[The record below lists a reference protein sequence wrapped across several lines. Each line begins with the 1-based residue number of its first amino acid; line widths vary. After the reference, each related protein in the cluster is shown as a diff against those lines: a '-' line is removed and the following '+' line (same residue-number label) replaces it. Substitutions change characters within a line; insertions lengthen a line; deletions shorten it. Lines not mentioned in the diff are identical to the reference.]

1 MAIYHLSTKPV
12 SRSSGRSAV
21 ASAAYRCA
29 VLLVNHRDG
38 LVHDFTRK
46 EGVEHKEI
54 VLPQGVSADW
64 ALDRSTLWNAAEFA
78 EKRKDARVAREF
90 EIALPH
96 ELSPEGR
103 LKAARAFAQDLA
115 NRYGAA
121 VDFAIHSPSEHGDI
135 RNYHAHV
142 LMTTR
147 QVGKAGLGEKTCL
160 EHKNARLL
168 ANGMATTDMQLRDI
182 RQSWEG
188 IANRQL
194 QREGLDVRIDHRSH
208 AERGLELSPTEHM
221 GVHASQMQQQGM
233 AVERGRLDD
242 EAARQNAELIR
253 QKPEQVLTL
262 ISHEKS
268 VFDRHDIAKTLH
280 RYINDDAQ
288 MFQNAFAAV
297 LASPALVEL
306 QVERTDAETG
316 EVSNARYSTRDMID
330 LELGMARSAERLH
343 QAQSHGVDPRHVDR
357 AIGRQDN
364 ALRKSSGGPSSASDP
379 SAGLSDE
386 QRHAIAHITGP
397 ERIAAVVGFAG
408 AGKST
413 MLAAA
418 REAWEAQGYQ
428 VHGAALAG
436 KAAEGLEESSGIESR
451 TLASWSYSWDHG
463 RDLIGR
469 SDVFVIDEAGMV
481 GSRQL
486 ARFIGEA
493 DERGAKIVLVGDHE
507 QLQAIGA
514 GAPFRAIAEQI
525 GHVELSGIRRQRQDW
540 QRQASVAFATHKTAE
555 GLAAYRDHG
564 AIHFAES
571 RDASMAQIVRD
582 YLADNEEHPQGTRVA
597 MAHRRAD
604 VRALNAA
611 IRSELQNR
619 QRLERSPGLN
629 DGADRGDRGNGE
641 DRVGGEDV
649 GERVFQTNNGKRA
662 FAAGDRI
669 IFLENNRDLGVK
681 NGMLGTV
688 EHVEPGKIIARLD
701 GRGGDSVSI
710 PTDSYQAIDHGYATT
725 IHKNQGATVDRAFVL
740 ASSTMDRHLTY
751 VAMTR
756 HRDSVQLYANSQ
768 EFANAGRLVDHGI
781 APYEHH
787 RQARENYFVTLE
799 NDKGDQRTVWGV
811 DLKRAMRDASPAIG
825 DRIGLQHEGATPVT
839 LPDGTQAER
848 NAWRVVKGDAL
859 AYQQLTS
866 RLSRSGAKETTLDYI
881 SAFAKR
887 RGIASDPGIASD
899 QWITSDRW
907 IGQEFGVRSEIELAS
922 AQDERQ
928 EVLSRAAHLQ
938 REQQDRRSERQQVY
952 EERAGDL
959 AGPVHREDPRN
970 QFARTIDDGRRNDLI
985 EDIKGYR
992 RIRWSEVMSQDGAV
1006 PAPAETVVQQ
1016 SLMETGKPAPLVP
1029 AITRHDR
1036 SIEEVARERAMSVID
1051 QRSDTVES
1059 VARRVFRDPVEVA
1072 ARLRT
1077 AMTEK
1082 EGNGNIMA
1090 KAMAE
1095 QPERFGELR
1104 GKSGLFGNNK
1114 ERKEALQYARSLSAH
1129 IGYVS
1134 EAWERRL
1141 GEERQSEQWQREQR
1155 DILAVPGLTPR
1166 SAEIIAKVEKMPVE
1180 KRSKFIKELRSPPEG
1195 RAALGEAKLVAEALT
1210 RRFGSSD
1217 PRRFAEELAAR
1228 PELAKQ
1234 AEQINTI
1241 ARMVH
1246 RTRHA
1251 ELSHDDAL
1259 RRQLNRSQ
1267 GLGLSR

>member
-1 MAIYHLSTKPV
+1 LAIYHLSTKPV

-29 VLLVNHRDG
+29 VLLVNQRDG

-46 EGVEHKEI
+46 EGVEHSEI

-64 ALDRSTLWNAAEFA
+64 ALDRSKLWNAAEFA

-147 QVGKAGLGEKTCL
+147 EVGKAGLGEKTVL

-188 IANRQL
+188 IANREL

-208 AERGLELSPTEHM
+208 EERGLELSPTEHM

-242 EAARQNAELIR
+242 KAARQNAALIR

-288 MFQNAFAAV
+288 TFQNAFAAV
-297 LASPALVEL
+297 IASPALVEL
-306 QVERTDAETG
+306 QAERIDAETG
-316 EVSNARYSTRDMID
+316 EVSKARYSTRDMID
-330 LELGMARSAERLH
+330 LELGMARSAEQLH
-343 QAQSHGVDPRHVDR
+343 QAQSHGVDPRHVER
-357 AIGRQDN
+357 AMEKQDN
-364 ALRKSSGGPSSASDP
+364 ALRKSSGGMLSASNPSS
-379 SAGLSDE
+379 GLSDE
-386 QRHAIAHITGP
+386 QRHAIAHITGS

-451 TLASWSYSWDHG
+451 TLASWSYSWDNG
-463 RDLIGR
+463 RGMIGR
-469 SDVFVIDEAGMV
+469 GDVFVIDEAGMV

-486 ARFIGEA
+486 ARFIEEA
-493 DERGAKIVLVGDHE
+493 EERGAKIVLVGDHE

-525 GHVELSGIRRQRQDW
+525 GHVELSGIRRQRHDW
-540 QRQASVAFATHKTAE
+540 QRQASIAFATHKTAE

-564 AIHFAES
+564 AIHFADS
-571 RDASMAQIVRD
+571 RDKAMAQIVRD
-582 YLADNEEHPQGTRVA
+582 YVADSEKRADGTRVA

-619 QRLERSPGLN
+619 QRPEARHRLN
-629 DGADRGDRGNGE
+629 DGADRGDRG
-641 DRVGGEDV
+641 DV
-649 GERVFQTNNGKRA
+649 GVGKDGRERVFQTNNGKRA
-662 FAAGDRI
+662 FGPGDRI

-756 HRDSVQLYANSQ
+756 HRDSVQLYADIK
-768 EFANAGRLVDHGI
+768 EFAKAGRLVDHGI
-781 APYEHH
+781 ASYEHNPQS
-787 RQARENYFVTLE
+787 RDSYFVTLE
-799 NDKGDQRTVWGV
+799 NDKGERHTVWGV
-811 DLKRAMRDASPAIG
+811 DLKRAMRDASPKIG
-825 DRIGLQHEGATPVT
+825 DRIGLRHEGATPVT
-839 LPDGTQAER
+839 LPDGTKAER
-848 NAWRVVKGDAL
+848 NTWRVVRGDEL
-859 AYQQLTS
+859 AYQELAN

-881 SAFAKR
+881 SDFAER
-887 RGIASDPGIASD
+887 RGIASD
-899 QWITSDRW
+899 QWIASDPWILSDQR

-922 AQDERQ
+922 AKDGRQ

-938 REQQDRRSERQQVY
+938 REQQGRPSERQQVY

-959 AGPVHREDPRN
+959 AGPVHREDQPRAEN
-970 QFARTIDDGRRNDLI
+970 N
-985 EDIKGYR
+985 KGYR
-992 RIRWSEVMSQDGAV
+992 RIRWSELMSQDGTV
-1006 PAPAETVVQQ
+1006 PAPTETVVQQ
-1016 SLMETGKPAPLVP
+1016 SLMEPGKQAPLVP

-1036 SIEEVARERAMSVID
+1036 SIEEVAREKAMSVID
-1051 QRSDTVES
+1051 HRFDTVES
-1059 VARRVFRDPVEVA
+1059 LARHVFRDPVDVA
-1072 ARLRT
+1072 ERLRT

-1082 EGNGNIMA
+1082 EGNGKIMA

-1134 EAWERRL
+1134 EAWQRRL

-1155 DILAVPGLTPR
+1155 DVIEVPGLTPR
-1166 SAEIIAKVEKMPVE
+1166 SAEIIAKVEKMQVE
-1180 KRSKFIKELRSPPEG
+1180 RRSKFIKELRSSPEG
-1195 RAALGEAKLVAEALT
+1195 QAALDEARLVAEALT

-1234 AEQINTI
+1234 AEHIQMT
-1241 ARMVH
+1241 ARIVN
-1246 RTRHA
+1246 RTRMA
-1251 ELSHDDAL
+1251 ELSHDHAL

-1267 GLGLSR
+1267 GLDLSR

>member
-29 VLLVNHRDG
+29 VLLVNQRDG

-96 ELSPEGR
+96 ELSTEGR

-115 NRYGAA
+115 DRYGAA

-147 QVGKAGLGEKTCL
+147 EVGKAGLGEKTCL

-188 IANRQL
+188 IANREL

-208 AERGLELSPTEHM
+208 IERGLELSPTEHM

-233 AVERGRLDD
+233 TVERGRLDE
-242 EAARQNAELIR
+242 EAARQNAALIR

-288 MFQNAFAAV
+288 AFQNAFAAV

-306 QVERTDAETG
+306 QAERMDPETG
-316 EVSNARYSTRDMID
+316 DVSNARYSTREMID
-330 LELGMARSAERLH
+330 LELAMARSAERLH
-343 QAQSHGVDPRHVDR
+343 QAQSHGVDPRHVER
-357 AIGRQDN
+357 AMERQDRS
-364 ALRKSSGGPSSASDP
+364 LRKSSGGILVAGDP
-379 SAGLSDE
+379 SARLSDE
-386 QRHAIAHITGP
+386 QRHAIAHITRP

-428 VHGAALAG
+428 VHGAALSG
-436 KAAEGLEESSGIESR
+436 KAAEGLEESSGIQSR
-451 TLASWSYSWDHG
+451 TLSSWSYSWDHG

-469 SDVFVIDEAGMV
+469 GDVFVIDEAGMV

-486 ARFIGEA
+486 ARFIGKAE
-493 DERGAKIVLVGDHE
+493 ERGAKIVLVGDHE

-525 GHVELSGIRRQRQDW
+525 GHVELSGIRRQRHDW

-564 AIHFAES
+564 DIHFADS
-571 RDASMAQIVRD
+571 RDKAMAQIVRD
-582 YLADNEEHPQGTRVA
+582 YLADSEKRADGSRVA

-619 QRLERSPGLN
+619 QKLERGQELS
-629 DGADRGDRGNGE
+629 DGVDRGDGE
-641 DRVGGEDV
+641 AGRELT
-649 GERVFQTNNGKRA
+649 FQTNNGKRA
-662 FAAGDRI
+662 FGPGDRI

-688 EHVEPGKIIARLD
+688 EHVEPNKIIARLD
-701 GRGGDSVSI
+701 GRGGDSVSV

-756 HRDSVQLYANSQ
+756 HRDGVQLYADIK
-768 EFANAGRLVDHGI
+768 EFANAGRLVDHGV
-781 APYEHH
+781 APYEHNP
-787 RQARENYFVTLE
+787 QARENYFVTLE
-799 NDKGDQRTVWGV
+799 NDKGERRTVWGV
-811 DLKRAMRDASPAIG
+811 DLRRAMRGASPAIG
-825 DRIGLQHEGATPVT
+825 DRISLQHEGATPVT

-859 AYQQLTS
+859 AYEQLTS
-866 RLSRSGAKETTLDYI
+866 RLSRSGAKESTLDYI
-881 SAFAKR
+881 SDFAER
-887 RGIASDPGIASD
+887 RGIASD
-899 QWITSDRW
+899 QWIVSDQW

-922 AQDERQ
+922 AKDERQ

-938 REQQDRRSERQQVY
+938 REQQDRPSERQQVY

-959 AGPVHREDPRN
+959 AGPVHREDQHR
-970 QFARTIDDGRRNDLI
+970 A
-985 EDIKGYR
+985 EDNKGYR
-992 RIRWSEVMSQDGAV
+992 RIRWSEVMSQDGAI
-1006 PAPAETVVQQ
+1006 PAPTETVVQQ

-1051 QRSDTVES
+1051 QRFDTVES
-1059 VARRVFRDPVEVA
+1059 LARHVFRDPVEVA

-1082 EGNGNIMA
+1082 EGNGKIMA

-1134 EAWERRL
+1134 EAWQRRL
-1141 GEERQSEQWQREQR
+1141 GEERASEQWQREQR
-1155 DILAVPGLTPR
+1155 DVIEVPGLTSR
-1166 SAEIIAKVEKMPVE
+1166 SAEIIAKVEKMPLE
-1180 KRSKFIKELRSPPEG
+1180 KRSQFISELRSSPEG
-1195 RAALGEAKLVAEALT
+1195 RAALDEATLVAEALT

-1217 PRRFAEELAAR
+1217 PRRFSEELEAR

-1234 AEQINTI
+1234 VEQIKTI

-1251 ELSHDDAL
+1251 ELSHDHAL
-1259 RRQLNRSQ
+1259 KQQLARSQ

>member
-29 VLLVNHRDG
+29 VLLTNHRDG

-54 VLPQGVSADW
+54 VLPEGVFANW
-64 ALDRSTLWNAAEFA
+64 ALDRSALWNAAEFA
-78 EKRKDARVAREF
+78 EKRRDARVAREF

-147 QVGKAGLGEKTCL
+147 QLGRTGLREKTCL

-182 RQSWEG
+182 RQAWEG

-208 AERGLELSPTEHM
+208 IERGLELSPTEHM
-221 GVHASQMQQQGM
+221 GVHASQMRQQGM

-242 EAARQNAELIR
+242 EAARQNAALIR
-253 QKPEQVLTL
+253 QKPEQVLSL

-288 MFQNAFAAV
+288 TFRNAFAAV
-297 LASPALVEL
+297 MASPALVEL
-306 QVERTDAETG
+306 QAERIDPDTG
-316 EVSNARYSTRDMID
+316 DVSHARYSTREIID
-330 LELGMARSAERLH
+330 LELAMARSAERLH
-343 QAQSHGVDPRHVDR
+343 QAQSHGVDPRHVER
-357 AIGRQDN
+357 AMERQDH
-364 ALRKSSGGPSSASDP
+364 ALRTSSGGPSAASDP
-379 SAGLSDE
+379 SAGLSAE
-386 QRHAIAHITGP
+386 QRQAIEHITGR

-418 REAWEAQGYQ
+418 REAWKAQGYQ
-428 VHGAALAG
+428 VLGAALAG
-436 KAAEGLEESSGIESR
+436 KAAEGLEESSGIQSR

-463 RDLIGR
+463 RDLIGS

-493 DERGAKIVLVGDHE
+493 EERGAKIVLVGDHE

-525 GHVELSGIRRQRQDW
+525 GHVELSGIRRQRHDW
-540 QRQASVAFATHKTAE
+540 QRQASVAFATHKTAD
-555 GLAAYRDHG
+555 GLAAYREHG
-564 AIHFAES
+564 DIHFAES
-571 RDASMAQIVRD
+571 RDKAMAQIVRD
-582 YLADNEEHPQGTRVA
+582 YVADSERRADGSRVA

-604 VRALNAA
+604 VRVLNAA
-611 IRSELQNR
+611 IRAELQNR
-619 QRLERSPGLN
+619 QRVERGHGKN
-629 DGADRGDRGNGE
+629 AGADRGDRGDVE
-641 DRVGGEDV
+641 DRGNSENV
-649 GERVFQTNNGKRA
+649 GELTFQTSNGKRA
-662 FAAGDRI
+662 FAPGDRI

-688 EHVEPGKIIARLD
+688 EHVEPNKIIARLD
-701 GRGGDSVSI
+701 GRSGDSVSI
-710 PTDSYQAIDHGYATT
+710 MTDSYQAIDHGYATT
-725 IHKNQGATVDRAFVL
+725 IHKNQGATVDRSFVL
-740 ASSTMDRHLTY
+740 ASSTIDRHLAY

-756 HRDSVQLYANSQ
+756 HRDSVQLYADIT
-768 EFANAGRLVDHGI
+768 EFTNAGRLVDHGV
-781 APYEHH
+781 APYEHNPQS
-787 RQARENYFVTLE
+787 RDSYFVTLE

-811 DLKRAMRDASPAIG
+811 DLKRAMRDASPEIG

-839 LPDGTQAER
+839 LPDGTKAER
-848 NAWRVVKGDAL
+848 NAWRVIKGDEL
-859 AYQQLTS
+859 AYQKLAG

-881 SAFAKR
+881 SDFAER
-887 RGIASDPGIASD
+887 RGIASDQYIAGDQGIAE
-899 QWITSDRW
+899 QL
-907 IGQEFGVRSEIELAS
+907 GLKSEIELAF
-922 AQDERQ
+922 DRNERQ
-928 EVLSRAAHLQ
+928 EVVSRAAHLQ
-938 REQQDRRSERQQVY
+938 REQQGRPSERQRVY
-952 EERAGDL
+952 EEPAGDL
-959 AGPVHREDPRN
+959 AGPVRSKDPRN
-970 QFARTIDDGRRNDLI
+970 EFARTIDDGRRDERT
-985 EDIKGYR
+985 EDNRGYR
-992 RIRWSEVMSQDGAV
+992 RIRWSDLMSQDSTL
-1006 PAPAETVVQQ
+1006 PAPTETVGEQ
-1016 SLMETGKPAPLVP
+1016 SSLETGKPTPLVQ
-1029 AITRHDR
+1029 AITRYDR
-1036 SIEEVARERAMSVID
+1036 SIEQIARERAMSVID
-1051 QRSDTVES
+1051 QRFDTVES
-1059 VARRVFRDPVEVA
+1059 VARHVFRDPAEVA

-1082 EGNGNIMA
+1082 EGNGKIMA

-1104 GKSGLFGNNK
+1104 GKSGLFGNSK
-1114 ERKEALQYARSLSAH
+1114 ERKEALQYARSLAAH
-1129 IGYVS
+1129 IGHVS

-1155 DILAVPGLTPR
+1155 NVIEVPGLTSR
-1166 SAEIIAKVEKMPVE
+1166 SAEILAEVEKTPVE
-1180 KRSKFIKELRSPPEG
+1180 RRSKFIKELRSSPEG
-1195 RAALGEAKLVAEALT
+1195 RNALDEARLVAEALT
-1210 RRFGSSD
+1210 QRFGSSD
-1217 PRRFAEELAAR
+1217 PRRFAEELETR
-1228 PELAKQ
+1228 PELTKH
-1234 AEQINTI
+1234 AEQIEAI
-1241 ARMVH
+1241 ARMVD

-1251 ELSHDDAL
+1251 ELSHDHTL
-1259 RRQLNRSQ
+1259 KQQMNRSR
-1267 GLGLSR
+1267 GLGWSR

>member
-29 VLLVNHRDG
+29 VLLTNHRDG

-46 EGVEHKEI
+46 EGVEHIEI
-54 VLPQGVSADW
+54 VLPKGVSADW
-64 ALDRSTLWNAAEFA
+64 ALDRSALWNAAEIA

-90 EIALPH
+90 EIALPR

-115 NRYGAA
+115 DRYGAA

-135 RNYHAHV
+135 RNDHAHV

-147 QVGKAGLGEKTCL
+147 EVREAGLGEKTVL

-208 AERGLELSPTEHM
+208 IERGLELSPTEHM

-242 EAARQNAELIR
+242 KAARRNAELIR
-253 QKPEQVLTL
+253 QKPEQVLLL

-288 MFQNAFAAV
+288 TFRNAFAAV
-297 LASPALVEL
+297 MASPALVEL
-306 QVERTDAETG
+306 QAERIDPDTD
-316 EVSNARYSTRDMID
+316 EVSNARYSTREMID
-330 LELGMARSAERLH
+330 LELAMARSAVRLH
-343 QAQSHGVDPRHVDR
+343 QAHCHRVDPRHVER
-357 AIGRQDN
+357 AMERQDRS
-364 ALRKSSGGPSSASDP
+364 LRKSSSGPSAASVP

-386 QRHAIAHITGP
+386 QRHAIKHVTAP
-397 ERIAAVVGFAG
+397 EGIAAVVGFAG

-436 KAAEGLEESSGIESR
+436 KAAEGLEKSSGIQSR
-451 TLASWSYSWDHG
+451 TLASWSYNWDRG
-463 RDLIGR
+463 RDMIGR

-486 ARFIGEA
+486 ARFIAEA
-493 DERGAKIVLVGDHE
+493 EERGAKIVLVGDHE

-525 GHVELSGIRRQRQDW
+525 GHVELSDIRRQRHDW

-564 AIHFAES
+564 DIHLAEN
-571 RDASMAQIVRD
+571 RDAAMAQIVRD
-582 YLADNEEHPQGTRVA
+582 YLVDSVERPDDTRVA

-604 VRALNAA
+604 VHALNAA

-619 QRLERSPGLN
+619 QRLGSRNELSAGAEQA
-629 DGADRGDRGNGE
+629 DGEARGKSE
-641 DRVGGEDV
+641 EV
-649 GERVFQTNNGKRA
+649 GEHVFQTNNGKRA

-688 EHVEPGKIIARLD
+688 EHVQQDRIVARLD

-740 ASSTMDRHLTY
+740 ASGTMDRHLTY

-756 HRDSVQLYANSQ
+756 HRDSVQLYADIT
-768 EFANAGRLVDHGI
+768 EFTKAGRLVDHGA
-781 APYEHH
+781 APYEHNPQS
-787 RQARENYFVTLE
+787 RGSYFVTLE

-811 DLKRAMRDASPAIG
+811 DLRRAMREASPKIG
-825 DRIGLQHEGATPVT
+825 DRISLQHEGATPVT

-848 NAWRVVKGDAL
+848 NAWRVVKGDEL
-859 AYQQLTS
+859 AHQQLTN
-866 RLSRSGAKETTLDYI
+866 RLSRSGAKETTLDYVRD
-881 SAFAKR
+881 FAER
-887 RGIASDPGIASD
+887 RGIAE
-899 QWITSDRW
+899 QL
-907 IGQEFGVRSEIELAS
+907 GVRSEIELAS
-922 AQDERQ
+922 AQNARQ
-928 EVLSRAAHLQ
+928 ELLSRAAHLQ
-938 REQQDRRSERQQVY
+938 REQQGQASERQQVY

-959 AGPVHREDPRN
+959 AGPARREDSRHA
-970 QFARTIDDGRRNDLI
+970 FAREIDDGRRDDRT
-985 EDIKGYR
+985 EDNKGYR
-992 RIRWSEVMSQDGAV
+992 RIRWSDLMSQSGAV
-1006 PAPAETVVQQ
+1006 PVPTEALGQQ
-1016 SLMETGKPAPLVP
+1016 SSLESDKPTPLVP
-1029 AITRHDR
+1029 AITRYQR
-1036 SIEEVARERAMSVID
+1036 SIEEVAQERAMSVIE
-1051 QRSDTVES
+1051 QRFDTVES
-1059 VARRVFRDPVEVA
+1059 LVWHVFRDPAEVA

-1082 EGNGNIMA
+1082 EGNGKIMA

-1104 GKSGLFGNNK
+1104 GKSGLFGYNK

-1155 DILAVPGLTPR
+1155 DVIEVPGLTSR
-1166 SAEIIAKVEKMPVE
+1166 SAEILAKVEKMPVE
-1180 KRSKFIKELRSPPEG
+1180 RRSKFVTELRSSAEG
-1195 RAALGEAKLVAEALT
+1195 RAALDEAKLVAKALT

-1217 PRRFAEELAAR
+1217 PRRFAEELEAR
-1228 PELAKQ
+1228 PELTKH
-1234 AEQINTI
+1234 AEQIRTF
-1241 ARMVH
+1241 ARIVN
-1246 RTRHA
+1246 RTHMA
-1251 ELSHDDAL
+1251 ALSHDHAL
-1259 RRQLNRSQ
+1259 RRQLNRSH

>member
-29 VLLVNHRDG
+29 VLLTNHRDG

-54 VLPQGVSADW
+54 VLPEGLSAEW
-64 ALDRSTLWNAAEFA
+64 ALDRSALWNAAEFA

-90 EIALPH
+90 EIALPR

-121 VDFAIHSPSEHGDI
+121 VDFAIHSPGEHGDI

-147 QVGKAGLGEKTCL
+147 EVRRVGLGEKTRL

-168 ANGMATTDMQLRDI
+168 ANGMATTDMQLQDI

-188 IANRQL
+188 IAIRQL
-194 QREGLDVRIDHRSH
+194 QHEGLDIRIDHRSH
-208 AERGLELSPTEHM
+208 AQRGLELSPTGHM
-221 GVHASQMQQQGM
+221 GVHASQMERRGM

-242 EAARQNAELIR
+242 KAARRNAELIR
-253 QKPEQVLTL
+253 QKPEQVLLL
-262 ISHEKS
+262 ISNEKS

-288 MFQNAFAAV
+288 TFRNAFAAV
-297 LASPALVEL
+297 MASPALVEL
-306 QVERTDAETG
+306 QAERIDPETG
-316 EVSNARYSTRDMID
+316 NLSNARYSTREMID
-330 LELGMARSAERLH
+330 LEFAMARSAKRLH
-343 QAQSHGVDPRHVDR
+343 QAHCHRVDPRHVER
-357 AIGRQDN
+357 AMERQDRSI
-364 ALRKSSGGPSSASDP
+364 RKTSGGMVAASDP
-379 SAGLSDE
+379 STGLSDE
-386 QRHAIAHITGP
+386 QRHAIKHVTGP
-397 ERIAAVVGFAG
+397 EGIAAVVGFAG

-418 REAWEAQGYQ
+418 RAAWEAHGYQ

-436 KAAEGLEESSGIESR
+436 KAAEGLEESSGIQSR
-451 TLASWSYSWDHG
+451 TLASWSYSWNHG
-463 RDLIGR
+463 RGMIGS
-469 SDVFVIDEAGMV
+469 SDVLVIDEAGMV

-493 DERGAKIVLVGDHE
+493 EERGAKIVLVGDHE

-525 GHVELSGIRRQRQDW
+525 GHVELSDIRRQRHDW
-540 QRQASVAFATHKTAE
+540 QRQASVAFATHKTTE

-564 AIHFAES
+564 DIHFAES
-571 RDASMAQIVRD
+571 RDAAMAEIVRD
-582 YLADNEEHPQGTRVA
+582 YLADRAERPDGTRVA

-604 VRALNAA
+604 VRALNVA

-619 QRLERSPGLN
+619 QRLERSRGQN
-629 DGADRGDRGNGE
+629 AGADRGDRGDSDDGRE
-641 DRVGGEDV
+641 LT
-649 GERVFQTNNGKRA
+649 FQTSNGKRA
-662 FAAGDRI
+662 FAPGDRI

-688 EHVEPGKIIARLD
+688 EHVEKGLIIARLD
-701 GRGGDSVSI
+701 GRGRESVSI
-710 PTDSYQAIDHGYATT
+710 ATDSYQAIDHGYATT

-740 ASSTMDRHLTY
+740 ASSTMDRHLAY

-756 HRDSVQLYANSQ
+756 HRDSVQLYADIQ
-768 EFANAGRLVDHGI
+768 EFTKAGRLVDHGA
-781 APYEHH
+781 APYEHNP
-787 RQARENYFVTLE
+787 QSRESYFVTLE
-799 NDKGDQRTVWGV
+799 NDTGERRTMWGV
-811 DLKRAMRDASPAIG
+811 DLKRAMQEASPKIG

-839 LPDGTQAER
+839 LPDGTQVQR
-848 NAWRVVKGDAL
+848 NAWRVVKGDEL
-859 AYQQLTS
+859 AYQQLEN

-881 SAFAKR
+881 RDFAAR
-887 RGIASDPGIASD
+887 RGIAE
-899 QWITSDRW
+899 QL
-907 IGQEFGVRSEIELAS
+907 GVRSEIELAS
-922 AQDERQ
+922 ARDERQ
-928 EVLSRAAHLQ
+928 ELLSRAAHLQ
-938 REQQDRRSERQQVY
+938 QEQQDRPSERQQVY
-952 EERAGDL
+952 EEHAGNLSGPARQHDPHHDL
-959 AGPVHREDPRN
+959 APK
-970 QFARTIDDGRRNDLI
+970 IDDGRPDDRKEEN
-985 EDIKGYR
+985 KGYR
-992 RIRWSEVMSQDGAV
+992 RIRWSDLMSQDGTV
-1006 PAPAETVVQQ
+1006 PAPTENVGQQ
-1016 SLMETGKPAPLVP
+1016 SSLETGKPTPLVP
-1029 AITRHDR
+1029 AITQYQR
-1036 SIEEVARERAMSVID
+1036 SIEEVAQMRAISVIE
-1051 QRSDTVES
+1051 QRFETVES
-1059 VARRVFRDPVEVA
+1059 LARHVFRDPAEVA

-1082 EGNGNIMA
+1082 EGNGRIMA

-1095 QPERFGELR
+1095 EPERFGELR
-1104 GKSGLFGNNK
+1104 GKSGMFGNNG

-1129 IGYVS
+1129 IGHVS

-1141 GEERQSEQWQREQR
+1141 GEERGSEQWQREQR
-1155 DILAVPGLTPR
+1155 DVIEVPGLTPR
-1166 SAEIIAKVEKMPVE
+1166 SAEIIAKVEKTPVE
-1180 KRSKFIKELRSPPEG
+1180 KRSKFIAELRLSSNG
-1195 RAALGEAKLVAEALT
+1195 RAALDEAKLVADALT

-1217 PRRFAEELAAR
+1217 PRSFAKELETR

-1234 AEQINTI
+1234 AAQIRTI
-1241 ARMVH
+1241 ARIVD

-1251 ELSHDDAL
+1251 ELAHDHAL
-1259 RRQLNRSQ
+1259 KQQLNRSQ

>member
-1 MAIYHLSTKPV
+1 M
-12 SRSSGRSAV
+12 
-21 ASAAYRCA
+21 
-29 VLLVNHRDG
+29 
-38 LVHDFTRK
+38 HDFTRK
-46 EGVEHKEI
+46 EGVEHIEI
-54 VLPQGVSADW
+54 VLPDGLSADW
-64 ALDRSTLWNAAEFA
+64 AFDRSALWNAAEFA
-78 EKRKDARVAREF
+78 EKRRDARVAREF

-96 ELSPEGR
+96 ELLPEGR

-135 RNYHAHV
+135 RNHHAHV

-147 QVGKAGLGEKTCL
+147 EVGRTGLGEKTYL

-182 RQSWEG
+182 RQAWEG

-208 AERGLELSPTEHM
+208 IERGLELSPTEHM
-221 GVHASQMQQQGM
+221 GVHASQMQQQGLT
-233 AVERGRLDD
+233 VERGRLDD

-288 MFQNAFAAV
+288 TFRNAFAAV
-297 LASPALVEL
+297 MASSALVEL
-306 QVERTDAETG
+306 QAERIDHETG
-316 EVSNARYSTRDMID
+316 EVSNARYSTREMID
-330 LELGMARSAERLH
+330 LELGMARSANRLH
-343 QAQSHGVDPRHVDR
+343 QAQSHGVDLRHVER
-357 AIGRQDN
+357 AMERQDN
-364 ALRKSSGGPSSASDP
+364 ALRTSAGGMVAASDP

-386 QRHAIAHITGP
+386 QRQAIEHITGR

-451 TLASWSYSWDHG
+451 TLASWSYSWNHG

-469 SDVFVIDEAGMV
+469 RDVFVIDEAGMV

-493 DERGAKIVLVGDHE
+493 EERGAKIVLVGDHE

-525 GHVELSGIRRQRQDW
+525 GHVELSGIRRQRPDW

-564 AIHFAES
+564 DIHFAES
-571 RDASMAQIVRD
+571 RDEAMAQIVRD
-582 YLADNEEHPQGTRVA
+582 YVADSAEHPYGTRVA
-597 MAHRRAD
+597 LAHRRAD

-619 QRLERSPGLN
+619 QKLERSHGQTA
-629 DGADRGDRGNGE
+629 GGDRGDVEDRGNSE
-641 DRVGGEDV
+641 NVAELT
-649 GERVFQTNNGKRA
+649 FQTGNGKRA
-662 FAAGDRI
+662 FAPGDRI

-688 EHVEPGKIIARLD
+688 EHVEPDKIIARLD

-710 PTDSYQAIDHGYATT
+710 ATDSYQAIDHGYATT

-740 ASSTMDRHLTY
+740 ASSTMDRHLAY

-756 HRDSVQLYANSQ
+756 HRDSVRLYADIT
-768 EFANAGRLVDHGI
+768 EFTNAGRLVDHGV
-781 APYEHH
+781 APYEHN
-787 RQARENYFVTLE
+787 RQARESYFVTLE
-799 NDKGDQRTVWGV
+799 NDKGERHTVWGV
-811 DLKRAMRDASPAIG
+811 DLKRAMRDASPKIG

-839 LPDGTQAER
+839 LPDGTQVQR
-848 NAWRVVKGDAL
+848 NAWRVVTGDEL
-859 AYQQLTS
+859 AYQKLAS
-866 RLSRSGAKETTLDYI
+866 RLSRSGVKETTLDYVRDF
-881 SAFAKR
+881 SER
-887 RGIASDPGIASD
+887 RGIA
-899 QWITSDRW
+899 
-907 IGQEFGVRSEIELAS
+907 EKLGVKSEIELAS
-922 AQDERQ
+922 AQDKRQ
-928 EVLSRAAHLQ
+928 EVLSRAAHPV
-938 REQQDRRSERQQVY
+938 REQQGRPLERQQVY
-952 EERAGDL
+952 KEPGGDL
-959 AGPVHREDPRN
+959 AGPVLREDPRN
-970 QFARTIDDGRRNDLI
+970 PFARKLDGDRQGDRT
-985 EDIKGYR
+985 EDNKGYR
-992 RIRWSEVMSQDGAV
+992 RIRWSDLMSQDGAV
-1006 PAPAETVVQQ
+1006 PAPTEAVGQHSPLEAR
-1016 SLMETGKPAPLVP
+1016 EPAPLVP
-1029 AITRHDR
+1029 AVTRYDR
-1036 SIEEVARERAMSVID
+1036 SVEEVAQQRAMSVIE
-1051 QRSDTVES
+1051 QRFDTVES
-1059 VARRVFRDPVEVA
+1059 LARHVFRDPAEVA
-1072 ARLRT
+1072 ARLRA

-1082 EGNGNIMA
+1082 EGNGKIMA

-1095 QPERFGELR
+1095 QPDRFGELR
-1104 GKSGLFGNNK
+1104 GKSGLFGNSK

-1155 DILAVPGLTPR
+1155 DVIEVPGLTPR
-1166 SAEIIAKVEKMPVE
+1166 SAEILAQVEKMPVE
-1180 KRSKFIKELRSPPEG
+1180 KRDKFIAELRSSSEG
-1195 RAALGEAKLVAEALT
+1195 RAALDEATLLAEALT

-1217 PRRFAEELAAR
+1217 PRRFAEEFAAR

-1234 AEQINTI
+1234 AEQIETI

-1251 ELSHDDAL
+1251 ELSHDHTL
-1259 RRQLNRSQ
+1259 KQQLNRSR
-1267 GLGLSR
+1267 GLGLNR

>member
-29 VLLVNHRDG
+29 VLLTNHRDG
-38 LVHDFTRK
+38 LVHDFSRK
-46 EGVEHKEI
+46 EGVEHTEI
-54 VLPQGVSADW
+54 VLPEGLSADW
-64 ALDRSTLWNAAEFA
+64 ALDRSALWNAAEFA

-103 LKAARAFAQDLA
+103 MKAARAFAQDLA

-135 RNYHAHV
+135 RNHHAHV

-147 QVGKAGLGEKTCL
+147 QIGRTGLREKTYL

-182 RQSWEG
+182 RQAWEG

-208 AERGLELSPTEHM
+208 MERGLELSPTEHM
-221 GVHASQMQQQGM
+221 GVHASQMQQQGLT
-233 AVERGRLDD
+233 VERGRLDD

-288 MFQNAFAAV
+288 TFRNAFAAV
-297 LASPALVEL
+297 MASPALVEL
-306 QVERTDAETG
+306 QPEHIDPETG
-316 EVSNARYSTRDMID
+316 DVSNARYSTRDMID
-330 LELGMARSAERLH
+330 LELAMARSAERLH
-343 QAQSHGVDPRHVDR
+343 QAQSHGVDPRHVER
-357 AIGRQDN
+357 AMERQDH
-364 ALRKSSGGPSSASDP
+364 ALRTSSGGPSAASDP

-386 QRHAIAHITGP
+386 QRQAIEHITGR

-418 REAWEAQGYQ
+418 REAWEAEGYQ

-469 SDVFVIDEAGMV
+469 RDVFVIDEAGMV

-493 DERGAKIVLVGDHE
+493 EERGAKIVLVGDHE

-525 GHVELSGIRRQRQDW
+525 GHVELSGIRRQRHDW
-540 QRQASVAFATHKTAE
+540 QRQASVAFATHETAD
-555 GLAAYRDHG
+555 GLAAYREHG
-564 AIHFAES
+564 DIHFAES
-571 RDASMAQIVRD
+571 RDKAMAQIVRD
-582 YLADNEEHPQGTRVA
+582 YVADSAEHPDGSRVA

-604 VRALNAA
+604 VRVLNTA

-619 QRLERSPGLN
+619 QRLERSHGLS
-629 DGADRGDRGNGE
+629 DGKDRGDVEDRGNSE
-641 DRVGGEDV
+641 NV
-649 GERVFQTNNGKRA
+649 GELTFQTSNGKRA
-662 FAAGDRI
+662 FAPGDRI

-688 EHVEPGKIIARLD
+688 EHVEKGRIIARLD

-710 PTDSYQAIDHGYATT
+710 LTDTYQAIDHGYATT

-740 ASSTMDRHLTY
+740 ASSTMDRHLAY

-756 HRDSVQLYANSQ
+756 HRDSVQLYADIT
-768 EFANAGRLVDHGI
+768 EFSNAGRLVDHGV
-781 APYEHH
+781 APYEHNPQS
-787 RQARENYFVTLE
+787 RDSYFVTLE

-811 DLKRAMRDASPAIG
+811 DLKRAMRDASPEIG

-839 LPDGTQAER
+839 LPDGTKAER
-848 NAWRVVKGDAL
+848 NAWRVVKGDEL
-859 AYQQLTS
+859 AYQQLEN
-866 RLSRSGAKETTLDYI
+866 RLSRSGAKETTLDYV
-881 SAFAKR
+881 SDFAER
-887 RGIASDPGIASD
+887 RGIASDQCIAGD
-899 QWITSDRW
+899 QG
-907 IGQEFGVRSEIELAS
+907 IGQEFAVKSEIELAS
-922 AQDERQ
+922 AKNARQ

-938 REQQDRRSERQQVY
+938 REQQDRPSKRQQVY

-959 AGPVHREDPRN
+959 AGPVRCEDRRN
-970 QFARTIDDGRRNDLI
+970 QSARKIDDGRRDDRT
-985 EDIKGYR
+985 EDNKGYR
-992 RIRWSEVMSQDGAV
+992 RIRWSDLMSRDGAV
-1006 PAPAETVVQQ
+1006 PAPTEPAGQQ
-1016 SLMETGKPAPLVP
+1016 NSLEPGKPAPLVP
-1029 AITRHDR
+1029 AIAGYES
-1036 SIEEVARERAMSVID
+1036 SIEQVAQMRAMSVID
-1051 QRSDTVES
+1051 QHFDTVNS
-1059 VARRVFRDPVEVA
+1059 LVRHVFRDPAEVA
-1072 ARLRT
+1072 ARLRA
-1077 AMTEK
+1077 AMIEK
-1082 EGNGNIMA
+1082 EGNGKIMA

-1104 GKSGLFGNNK
+1104 GKSGLFGNSK

-1129 IGYVS
+1129 IGYVL

-1155 DILAVPGLTPR
+1155 DVIEVPGLTSR
-1166 SAEIIAKVEKMPVE
+1166 SAEILAEVEKTPVE
-1180 KRSKFIKELRSPPEG
+1180 RRSKFIKELRSSPEG
-1195 RAALGEAKLVAEALT
+1195 RTALDEAKLVAEALT
-1210 RRFGSSD
+1210 QRFGSSD
-1217 PRRFAEELAAR
+1217 PRRFAEELETR
-1228 PELAKQ
+1228 PELTKH
-1234 AEQINTI
+1234 AEQAQMT
-1241 ARMVH
+1241 ARMVN
-1246 RTRHA
+1246 RTRLA
-1251 ELSHDDAL
+1251 ELSHDHAL
-1259 RRQLNRSQ
+1259 KQQLARSQ
-1267 GLGLSR
+1267 GFGLSR

>member
-29 VLLVNHRDG
+29 VLLVNQRDG

-46 EGVEHKEI
+46 EGVEHSEI
-54 VLPQGVSADW
+54 VLPQGVSVDW

-147 QVGKAGLGEKTCL
+147 QVGKAGLGEKTYL

-208 AERGLELSPTEHM
+208 EERGLELSPTEHM
-221 GVHASQMQQQGM
+221 GVHASQMRQQGM

-242 EAARQNAELIR
+242 EAARQNAALIR

-288 MFQNAFAAV
+288 TFQNAFAAV

-306 QVERTDAETG
+306 QPERIDAETG
-316 EVSNARYSTRDMID
+316 EVSNARYSTREMID
-330 LELGMARSAERLH
+330 LELRMARSAVRLH
-343 QAQSHGVDPRHVDR
+343 QAQSHGVDPRHVER
-357 AIGRQDN
+357 AMEKQDN
-364 ALRKSSGGPSSASDP
+364 ALRRSSDGPSAASNP

-386 QRHAIAHITGP
+386 QRQAIAHITGP

-436 KAAEGLEESSGIESR
+436 KAAEGLEESSGIPSR
-451 TLASWSYSWDHG
+451 TLASWTYSWDHG

-469 SDVFVIDEAGMV
+469 GDVFVIDEAGMV

-493 DERGAKIVLVGDHE
+493 EERGAKIVLVGDHE

-525 GHVELSGIRRQRQDW
+525 GHVELSGIRRQRHDW

-571 RDASMAQIVRD
+571 RDAAMAQIVRD
-582 YLADNEEHPQGTRVA
+582 YLADSEKRADGTRVA

-629 DGADRGDRGNGE
+629 EGADRGDRGNGE

-662 FAAGDRI
+662 FGPGDRI

-710 PTDSYQAIDHGYATT
+710 PMDSYQAIDHGYATT

-756 HRDSVQLYANSQ
+756 HRDGVQLYANIT
-768 EFANAGRLVDHGI
+768 EFTNAGRLVDHGV
-781 APYEHH
+781 APYENHP
-787 RQARENYFVTLE
+787 QSRESYFVTLE
-799 NDKGDQRTVWGV
+799 NDKGERHTVWGV
-811 DLKRAMRDASPAIG
+811 DLKRAMRDASPKIG
-825 DRIGLQHEGATPVT
+825 DRIGLRHEGATPVT

-859 AYQQLTS
+859 AYEQLTS
-866 RLSRSGAKETTLDYI
+866 RLSRSGAKETTLDYVWD
-881 SAFAKR
+881 FAER
-887 RGIASDPGIASD
+887 RGIASDP
-899 QWITSDRW
+899 WIVSNRW
-907 IGQEFGVRSEIELAS
+907 IGHEFGVRSEIELAS
-922 AQDERQ
+922 AKDERQ

-970 QFARTIDDGRRNDLI
+970 QFARTIDDGRRDDRKDDN
-985 EDIKGYR
+985 KGYR
-992 RIRWSEVMSQDGAV
+992 RIRWSEVMSQDGTV
-1006 PAPAETVVQQ
+1006 PAPTEAIGQQ
-1016 SLMETGKPAPLVP
+1016 LPMEPGKLAPLVP
-1029 AITRHDR
+1029 AITRHHR
-1036 SIEEVARERAMSVID
+1036 SIEEVAREKAMSVID
-1051 QRSDTVES
+1051 QRFDRVES
-1059 VARRVFRDPVEVA
+1059 VARHVFRDPAEVA

-1082 EGNGNIMA
+1082 EGNGKIMA
-1090 KAMAE
+1090 KAIAE

-1104 GKSGLFGNNK
+1104 GKSVLFGNNR

-1141 GEERQSEQWQREQR
+1141 GEERQSEQWQREKR
-1155 DILAVPGLTPR
+1155 DVIEVPGLTPR
-1166 SAEIIAKVEKMPVE
+1166 NAEIIAKVEKMPVE
-1180 KRSKFIKELRSPPEG
+1180 KRSKFIKELRSSPEG

-1217 PRRFAEELAAR
+1217 PRRFAKEIEAR
-1228 PELAKQ
+1228 TELAKQ
-1234 AEQINTI
+1234 TEQIQTI

-1251 ELSHDDAL
+1251 ELSHDHTL
-1259 RRQLNRSQ
+1259 KRQLNRSQ

>member
-1 MAIYHLSTKPV
+1 LAIYHLSTKPV

-29 VLLVNHRDG
+29 VLLTNHRDG

-46 EGVEHKEI
+46 EGVEHVEI
-54 VLPQGVSADW
+54 VLPKGVSADW
-64 ALDRSTLWNAAEFA
+64 ALDRSALWNAAEFA
-78 EKRKDARVAREF
+78 ENRKDARVAREF
-90 EIALPH
+90 EIALPR

-115 NRYGAA
+115 DRYGAA
-121 VDFAIHSPSEHGDI
+121 VDFAIHSPGEHGDI

-147 QVGKAGLGEKTCL
+147 EVRQAGLGEKTRL

-188 IANRQL
+188 IATRQL
-194 QREGLDVRIDHRSH
+194 QREGLDIRIDHRSH
-208 AERGLELSPTEHM
+208 IERGLELSPTEHM
-221 GVHASQMQQQGM
+221 GVHASQMERRGM
-233 AVERGRLDD
+233 EVERGRLDD
-242 EAARQNAELIR
+242 EAARRNAELIR
-253 QKPEQVLTL
+253 QKPEQVLLL

-288 MFQNAFAAV
+288 TFRNAFAAV
-297 LASPALVEL
+297 MASPALVEL
-306 QVERTDAETG
+306 QAERIDPDTG
-316 EVSNARYSTRDMID
+316 DVSNARYSTREMID
-330 LELGMARSAERLH
+330 LELRMARSAERLH
-343 QAQSHGVDPRHVDR
+343 QSQSHGVDHRHVER
-357 AIGRQDN
+357 AMERQDRS
-364 ALRKSSGGPSSASDP
+364 LRKSSSGPSAASVP

-386 QRHAIAHITGP
+386 QRHAIKHVTAP
-397 ERIAAVVGFAG
+397 EGIAAVVGFAG

-418 REAWEAQGYQ
+418 RAAWEAQGYQ

-436 KAAEGLEESSGIESR
+436 KAAEGLEESSGIQSR
-451 TLASWSYSWDHG
+451 TLASWSYNWDRG
-463 RDLIGR
+463 RDMIGR

-493 DERGAKIVLVGDHE
+493 EERGAKIVLVGDHE

-525 GHVELSGIRRQRQDW
+525 GHVELSDIRRQRHDW

-564 AIHFAES
+564 DIHFADS
-571 RDASMAQIVRD
+571 REEAMAKIVRD
-582 YLADNEEHPQGTRVA
+582 YLADSEKRADGTRVA

-604 VRALNAA
+604 VHTLNAA

-619 QRLERSPGLN
+619 QRLERSQRLSA
-629 DGADRGDRGNGE
+629 GADRGDRGDVEERGNS
-641 DRVGGEDV
+641 EDV
-649 GERVFQTNNGKRA
+649 GELTFQTSNGKRA

-681 NGMLGTV
+681 KGMLGTV
-688 EHVEPGKIIARLD
+688 EHVQQDQIVARLD
-701 GRGGDSVSI
+701 GRGGESVSI
-710 PTDSYQAIDHGYATT
+710 PTDTYQAFDHGYATT

-756 HRDSVQLYANSQ
+756 HRDSVQLYADIE
-768 EFANAGRLVDHGI
+768 EFTKAGRLVDHGA
-781 APYEHH
+781 APYEHNPQS
-787 RQARENYFVTLE
+787 RGSYFVTLE

-811 DLKRAMRDASPAIG
+811 DLRRAMREASPKIG
-825 DRIGLQHEGATPVT
+825 DRISLQHEGATPVT
-839 LPDGTQAER
+839 LADGTQAER
-848 NAWRVVKGDAL
+848 NAWRVVKGDEL
-859 AYQQLTS
+859 AHQQLTN

-881 SAFAKR
+881 SDFAER
-887 RGIASDPGIASD
+887 RGIASDQRVTRDKSIA
-899 QWITSDRW
+899 
-907 IGQEFGVRSEIELAS
+907 EELGVRSAIELVS
-922 AQDERQ
+922 AKKARQDA
-928 EVLSRAAHLQ
+928 LSRAVHPL
-938 REQQDRRSERQQVY
+938 RKQQGRPSERQQVY

-959 AGPVHREDPRN
+959 AGPVRREDPRN
-970 QFARTIDDGRRNDLI
+970 QFAREIDDGRRDDRT
-985 EDIKGYR
+985 EDNKGYR
-992 RIRWSEVMSQDGAV
+992 RIRWSDLMSQDGAV
-1006 PAPAETVVQQ
+1006 PVPTEALGQQ
-1016 SLMETGKPAPLVP
+1016 SSLESDKPTPLVP
-1029 AITRHDR
+1029 AITRYQR
-1036 SIEEVARERAMSVID
+1036 SVEEVAQERAMSVIE
-1051 QRSDTVES
+1051 QRFDTVES
-1059 VARRVFRDPVEVA
+1059 LVRHVFRDPAEVA

-1077 AMTEK
+1077 AVTEK
-1082 EGNGNIMA
+1082 EGNGKIMA

-1104 GKSGLFGNNK
+1104 GKSGLFGYNK

-1155 DILAVPGLTPR
+1155 DVIEVPGLTSR
-1166 SAEIIAKVEKMPVE
+1166 SAEILAKVEKMPVE
-1180 KRSKFIKELRSPPEG
+1180 KREKIIAELRSSPEG
-1195 RAALGEAKLVAEALT
+1195 RAALDEAKLVADALT

-1228 PELAKQ
+1228 PEIARQ
-1234 AEQINTI
+1234 AEQIETI
-1241 ARMVH
+1241 ARIVD
-1246 RTRHA
+1246 RTRRA
-1251 ELSHDDAL
+1251 ELSHDHAL
-1259 RRQLNRSQ
+1259 KQQ
-1267 GLGLSR
+1267 LSRSEGLRLSR

>member
-54 VLPQGVSADW
+54 VLPDGLSANW
-64 ALDRSTLWNAAEFA
+64 ALDRSALWNAAEFA

-96 ELSPEGR
+96 ELSTEGR

-147 QVGKAGLGEKTCL
+147 QVGKAGLGEKTDL

-208 AERGLELSPTEHM
+208 IERGLELSPTEHM
-221 GVHASQMQQQGM
+221 GVHASQMRQQGM

-242 EAARQNAELIR
+242 EAARQNAALIR

-288 MFQNAFAAV
+288 TFQNAFAAV
-297 LASPALVEL
+297 MASPALVEL
-306 QVERTDAETG
+306 QAERIDAETG
-316 EVSNARYSTRDMID
+316 EVSKARYSTRDMID

-343 QAQSHGVDPRHVDR
+343 QAQSHGVDPHHVER
-357 AIGRQDN
+357 AMERQDN

-379 SAGLSDE
+379 SAGLSDQ
-386 QRHAIAHITGP
+386 QRQAIAHITGP

-436 KAAEGLEESSGIESR
+436 KAAEALEESSGIESR

-463 RDLIGR
+463 RGMIGR
-469 SDVFVIDEAGMV
+469 GDVFVIDEAGMV

-493 DERGAKIVLVGDHE
+493 EERGAKIVLVGDHE

-525 GHVELSGIRRQRQDW
+525 GHVELSDIRRQRHDW

-571 RDASMAQIVRD
+571 RDKAMAQIVRD
-582 YLADNEEHPQGTRVA
+582 YLADSEEHPHGTRVA

-604 VRALNAA
+604 VCALNAA
-611 IRSELQNR
+611 IRSELRNR
-619 QRLERSPGLN
+619 QRLERSPGLS
-629 DGADRGDRGNGE
+629 DDADCGDRGDGE
-641 DRVGGEDV
+641 AGRELT
-649 GERVFQTNNGKRA
+649 FQTNNGKRA

-688 EHVEPGKIIARLD
+688 EHVEKGLIIARLD

-756 HRDSVQLYANSQ
+756 HRDSVQLYADIK
-768 EFANAGRLVDHGI
+768 EFAKAGRLVDHGI
-781 APYEHH
+781 ASYEHNPQS
-787 RQARENYFVTLE
+787 RDSYFVTLE
-799 NDKGDQRTVWGV
+799 NDKGERHTVWGV
-811 DLKRAMRDASPAIG
+811 DLKRAMRDASPKIG
-825 DRIGLQHEGATPVT
+825 DRISLQHEGATPVT

-859 AYQQLTS
+859 AYQQLTN
-866 RLSRSGAKETTLDYI
+866 RLSRSGAKEATLDYI
-881 SAFAKR
+881 SDFAER
-887 RGIASDPGIASD
+887 RGIASD
-899 QWITSDRW
+899 QWIASGQG
-907 IGQEFGVRSEIELAS
+907 IGQEFGVKSEIELAS
-922 AQDERQ
+922 AKDERQ

-938 REQQDRRSERQQVY
+938 REQQDRPSERQQVY

-970 QFARTIDDGRRNDLI
+970 QFARTIDDGRRDEPTDDN
-985 EDIKGYR
+985 KGYR

-1006 PAPAETVVQQ
+1006 PAPTETVVQQ

-1051 QRSDTVES
+1051 QRFDTVES
-1059 VARRVFRDPVEVA
+1059 VARHVFRDPVEVA

-1104 GKSGLFGNNK
+1104 GKSGLFGYNK

-1134 EAWERRL
+1134 EVWERRL

-1155 DILAVPGLTPR
+1155 DVIEVPGLTPH
-1166 SAEIIAKVEKMPVE
+1166 SAEILAKVEKMPVE
-1180 KRSKFIKELRSPPEG
+1180 KRSKFIKELRLSPEG
-1195 RAALGEAKLVAEALT
+1195 RAALDEAKLVADALT
-1210 RRFGSSD
+1210 RRLGSSD
-1217 PRRFAEELAAR
+1217 PRRFAEELESR

-1234 AEQINTI
+1234 AEQIKTI

>member
-29 VLLVNHRDG
+29 VLLVNQRDG

-46 EGVEHKEI
+46 EGVEHSEI
-54 VLPQGVSADW
+54 VLPQGVSAGW

-96 ELSPEGR
+96 ELSAEGR

-147 QVGKAGLGEKTCL
+147 QVGEAGLGEKTVL

-182 RQSWEG
+182 RQSWEA

-208 AERGLELSPTEHM
+208 IERGLELSPTEHM
-221 GVHASQMQQQGM
+221 GVHASQMRQQGM

-242 EAARQNAELIR
+242 EAARQNAALIR

-280 RYINDDAQ
+280 RYINDDTQ
-288 MFQNAFAAV
+288 TFQNAFAAV

-306 QVERTDAETG
+306 QTERIDAETG

-330 LELGMARSAERLH
+330 LELRMARSAERLH
-343 QAQSHGVDPRHVDR
+343 QAHSHGVDPHHVDR
-357 AIGRQDN
+357 AMERQDN
-364 ALRKSSGGPSSASDP
+364 AIRKSSSGPSAASDP

-386 QRHAIAHITGP
+386 QRQAIAHITGP

-428 VHGAALAG
+428 VHGAALSG
-436 KAAEGLEESSGIESR
+436 KAAEGLEESAGIQSR
-451 TLASWSYSWDHG
+451 TLASWSYSWDRG

-493 DERGAKIVLVGDHE
+493 EERGAKIVLVGDHE

-525 GHVELSGIRRQRQDW
+525 GNVELSGIRRQRHDW
-540 QRQASVAFATHKTAE
+540 QRQASVDFATHKTAE

-564 AIHFAES
+564 DIIFAES
-571 RDASMAQIVRD
+571 RDKAMAKIVRD

-629 DGADRGDRGNGE
+629 DGADRGDRG
-641 DRVGGEDV
+641 DVGVGKDG

-662 FAAGDRI
+662 FGPGDRI

-688 EHVEPGKIIARLD
+688 EHVGPGKIIARLD

-756 HRDSVQLYANSQ
+756 HRDGVQLYADIK

-781 APYEHH
+781 ASYEHNP
-787 RQARENYFVTLE
+787 QSRESYFVTLE
-799 NDKGDQRTVWGV
+799 NDKGERHTVWGV
-811 DLKRAMRDASPAIG
+811 DLKRAMRDASPKIG
-825 DRIGLQHEGATPVT
+825 DRIGLRHEGATPVT

-859 AYQQLTS
+859 AYEQLTS
-866 RLSRSGAKETTLDYI
+866 RLSRSGAKETTLDYV
-881 SAFAKR
+881 SDFAER
-887 RGIASDPGIASD
+887 RGIASDP
-899 QWITSDRW
+899 WIVNDGG

-922 AQDERQ
+922 AKDERQ
-928 EVLSRAAHLQ
+928 EVLSRAVHLQ
-938 REQQDRRSERQQVY
+938 REQQDRPSERQQVY

-959 AGPVHREDPRN
+959 AGPVHREDQHR
-970 QFARTIDDGRRNDLI
+970 A
-985 EDIKGYR
+985 EDNKGYR
-992 RIRWSEVMSQDGAV
+992 RIRWSELISQDGTV
-1006 PAPAETVVQQ
+1006 PAPTETVVQQ
-1016 SLMETGKPAPLVP
+1016 SLMEPGKPAPLVP

-1036 SIEEVARERAMSVID
+1036 SIEQVARERAMSVIE
-1051 QRSDTVES
+1051 QRFDTVES
-1059 VARRVFRDPVEVA
+1059 LVRHVFRDPVEVA

-1082 EGNGNIMA
+1082 EGNGKIMA
-1090 KAMAE
+1090 KAIAE

-1104 GKSGLFGNNK
+1104 GKTGLFGNNR

-1129 IGYVS
+1129 IGYVA

-1141 GEERQSEQWQREQR
+1141 GEERASEQWQREQR
-1155 DILAVPGLTPR
+1155 DVIEIPGLTPR
-1166 SAEIIAKVEKMPVE
+1166 SAEILSEVEKMPVE
-1180 KRSKFIKELRSPPEG
+1180 KRSQFISELRSSPEG
-1195 RAALGEAKLVAEALT
+1195 RAALDEATLVAEALT

-1217 PRRFAEELAAR
+1217 PRRFSEELEAR
-1228 PELAKQ
+1228 TELAKQ
-1234 AEQINTI
+1234 AEHIKTI
-1241 ARMVH
+1241 ARIVH

-1251 ELSHDDAL
+1251 ELSHDHAL
-1259 RRQLNRSQ
+1259 RQQLSRPQ

>member
-29 VLLVNHRDG
+29 VLLTNHRDG

-46 EGVEHKEI
+46 EGVEHIEI
-54 VLPQGVSADW
+54 VLPEGLSADW
-64 ALDRSTLWNAAEFA
+64 ALDRSALWNAAEFA

-90 EIALPH
+90 EIALPR

-121 VDFAIHSPSEHGDI
+121 VDFAIHSPGEHGDI

-147 QVGKAGLGEKTCL
+147 EVRRVGLGEKTRL

-168 ANGMATTDMQLRDI
+168 ANGMATTDMQIQDI

-188 IANRQL
+188 IAIRQL
-194 QREGLDVRIDHRSH
+194 QREGLDVRIDHRSL
-208 AERGLELSPTEHM
+208 AQRGLELSPTGHM
-221 GVHASQMQQQGM
+221 GVHASQMERRGM

-242 EAARQNAELIR
+242 KAARRNAALIR

-268 VFDRHDIAKTLH
+268 VFDRHDIARTLH

-288 MFQNAFAAV
+288 TFRNTFAAV
-297 LASPALVEL
+297 MASPALVEL
-306 QVERTDAETG
+306 QAERIDPETG
-316 EVSNARYSTRDMID
+316 NVSNARYSTREMID
-330 LELGMARSAERLH
+330 LELAMARSAKRLH
-343 QAQSHGVDPRHVDR
+343 QAHSHGVDHRHVAR
-357 AIGRQDN
+357 AIERQDRSI
-364 ALRKSSGGPSSASDP
+364 RKTSGGMVAASDP
-379 SAGLSDE
+379 STGLSDE
-386 QRHAIAHITGP
+386 QRHAIKHVTGP
-397 ERIAAVVGFAG
+397 EGIAAVVGFAG

-418 REAWEAQGYQ
+418 RKAWEAQGYQ

-451 TLASWSYSWDHG
+451 TLASWTYSWDHG
-463 RDLIGR
+463 RDLIG
-469 SDVFVIDEAGMV
+469 SCDVFVIDEAGMV

-486 ARFIGEA
+486 ARFIAEA
-493 DERGAKIVLVGDHE
+493 EERGAKIVLVGDHE

-525 GHVELSGIRRQRQDW
+525 GHVELSDIRRQRHDW

-555 GLAAYRDHG
+555 GLAAYRDRG
-564 AIHFAES
+564 DIHFAES
-571 RDASMAQIVRD
+571 RDAAMAQIVRD
-582 YLADNEEHPQGTRVA
+582 YVADSEKRADGTRIA

-619 QRLERSPGLN
+619 QRLERSHGSSA
-629 DGADRGDRGNGE
+629 GGDRGDGE
-641 DRVGGEDV
+641 VV
-649 GERVFQTNNGKRA
+649 GECTFQTNNGKRA

-669 IFLENNRDLGVK
+669 IFLENKRDLAVK

-688 EHVEPGKIIARLD
+688 EHVEKGKIIARLD
-701 GRGGDSVSI
+701 VRGGDSVSI
-710 PTDSYQAIDHGYATT
+710 LTDSYQAIDHGYATT
-725 IHKNQGATVDRAFVL
+725 IHKNQGATVDRSFVL
-740 ASSTMDRHLTY
+740 ASRTMDRHLTY

-756 HRDSVQLYANSQ
+756 HRESVQLYADSQ
-768 EFANAGRLVDHGI
+768 EFTKAGRLVDHGI
-781 APYEHH
+781 ASYKHNPQS
-787 RQARENYFVTLE
+787 RDSYFVTLE
-799 NDKGDQRTVWGV
+799 NDKGEQRTVWGV
-811 DLKRAMRDASPAIG
+811 DLKRAMQEASPAIG

-839 LPDGTQAER
+839 LPDGTQVQR
-848 NAWRVVKGDAL
+848 NAWRVVTGDEL
-859 AYQQLTS
+859 AYQQLEN
-866 RLSRSGAKETTLDYI
+866 RLSRSGAKETTLDYVRD
-881 SAFAKR
+881 FAER
-887 RGIASDPGIASD
+887 RGIA
-899 QWITSDRW
+899 
-907 IGQEFGVRSEIELAS
+907 EKLGVKSEIELAS
-922 AQDERQ
+922 ARDERQ
-928 EVLSRAAHLQ
+928 EVLSRAAHPV
-938 REQQDRRSERQQVY
+938 REQQDRPSERQRVY

-959 AGPVHREDPRN
+959 VGPVRREDRRN
-970 QFARTIDDGRRNDLI
+970 QFAGNIDDGRQGDRT
-985 EDIKGYR
+985 EDNKGYR
-992 RIRWSEVMSQDGAV
+992 RIRWSDLMSQDGAA
-1006 PAPAETVVQQ
+1006 PAPTEAAGQQ
-1016 SLMETGKPAPLVP
+1016 SSLETGKQAPLVP
-1029 AITRHDR
+1029 AITRYES
-1036 SIEEVARERAMSVID
+1036 SIEEVAQMRAMSVID
-1051 QRSDTVES
+1051 QQFDTVES
-1059 VARRVFRDPVEVA
+1059 LVRRVFRDPAEVS

-1082 EGNGNIMA
+1082 EGNGKIMA

-1141 GEERQSEQWQREQR
+1141 GEERQSEQWQREKR
-1155 DILAVPGLTPR
+1155 DAIEVPGLTPR
-1166 SAEIIAKVEKMPVE
+1166 SAEILAKMEKMPVE
-1180 KRSKFIKELRSPPEG
+1180 RQSKFIKELRSLPEG
-1195 RAALGEAKLVAEALT
+1195 RAALDEAKPVAKALT
-1210 RRFGSSD
+1210 QRLGSSD
-1217 PRRFAEELAAR
+1217 PRRIAEELAAR

-1234 AEQINTI
+1234 AEQIKTI
-1241 ARMVH
+1241 AGLVH
-1246 RTRHA
+1246 RARHA
-1251 ELSHDDAL
+1251 ELSHDHAL
-1259 RRQLNRSQ
+1259 KQQLA
-1267 GLGLSR
+1267 GLRGLD

>member
-29 VLLVNHRDG
+29 VLLVNQRDG

-46 EGVEHKEI
+46 EGVEHSEI

-64 ALDRSTLWNAAEFA
+64 ALDRSKLWNAAEFA

-147 QVGKAGLGEKTCL
+147 QVGKAGLGEKTLL

-188 IANRQL
+188 IANREL

-208 AERGLELSPTEHM
+208 MERGLELSPTEHM

-262 ISHEKS
+262 VSHEKS

-288 MFQNAFAAV
+288 TFQNAFAAV

-306 QVERTDAETG
+306 QAERIDAETG

-330 LELGMARSAERLH
+330 LELRMARSAERLH
-343 QAQSHGVDPRHVDR
+343 QAHSHGVDPRHVDR
-357 AIGRQDN
+357 AMERQDN
-364 ALRKSSGGPSSASDP
+364 AIRKSSSGPSAARDP
-379 SAGLSDE
+379 SAGLSGE

-428 VHGAALAG
+428 VHGAALSG

-469 SDVFVIDEAGMV
+469 GDVFVIDEAGMV

-493 DERGAKIVLVGDHE
+493 EERGAKIVLVGDHE

-564 AIHFAES
+564 DIHFAES
-571 RDASMAQIVRD
+571 RDKAMAQIVRD
-582 YLADNEEHPQGTRVA
+582 YLADSEEHPDGTRVA

-619 QRLERSPGLN
+619 QRLEARHGPG
-629 DGADRGDRGNGE
+629 DGVDRGDGE
-641 DRVGGEDV
+641 AGRELT
-649 GERVFQTNNGKRA
+649 FQTNNGKRA

-669 IFLENNRDLGVK
+669 IFLENNRDLRVK

-701 GRGGDSVSI
+701 GRGGDSVSV

-756 HRDSVQLYANSQ
+756 HRDGVQLYADIK
-768 EFANAGRLVDHGI
+768 EFAKAGRLVDHGV
-781 APYEHH
+781 APYEHN

-799 NDKGDQRTVWGV
+799 DDKGERHTVWGV
-811 DLKRAMRDASPAIG
+811 DLKRAMQQASPAIG

-848 NAWRVVKGDAL
+848 NAWRVVKGDEM
-859 AYQQLTS
+859 AYQKLTS
-866 RLSRSGAKETTLDYI
+866 RLKRSGAKETTLDYI
-881 SAFAKR
+881 SDFAER
-887 RGIASDPGIASD
+887 RGIASDPWIASD
-899 QWITSDRW
+899 KWIEH
-907 IGQEFGVRSEIELAS
+907 EFGVRSEIELAS
-922 AQDERQ
+922 AKDERQ
-928 EVLSRAAHLQ
+928 EVLCRAAHLQ
-938 REQQDRRSERQQVY
+938 REQQDRPSERQQVY

-970 QFARTIDDGRRNDLI
+970 QFARTIDDGRRDDRI
-985 EDIKGYR
+985 EDSKGYR
-992 RIRWSEVMSQDGAV
+992 RIRWSEVMSQDGTV
-1006 PAPAETVVQQ
+1006 PAPTDAFNQH
-1016 SLMETGKPAPLVP
+1016 LPHETGKPAPLVP

-1036 SIEEVARERAMSVID
+1036 SIEEVAQEKAMSVID
-1051 QRSDTVES
+1051 HRFDTVES
-1059 VARRVFRDPVEVA
+1059 LARHVFRDPVEVA

-1082 EGNGNIMA
+1082 EGNGKIMA

-1141 GEERQSEQWQREQR
+1141 DEERQSQQWQREQR
-1155 DILAVPGLTPR
+1155 DVIEVPGLTQH
-1166 SAEIIAKVEKMPVE
+1166 SAEIIAQVEKIPVE
-1180 KRSKFIKELRSPPEG
+1180 RRNKFIKELRSSPEG
-1195 RAALGEAKLVAEALT
+1195 QNALHEAKLVAEALT

-1217 PRRFAEELAAR
+1217 PRRFAKELEAR
-1228 PELAKQ
+1228 TELAKQ
-1234 AEQINTI
+1234 AEQIKTI

-1246 RTRHA
+1246 RARHA
-1251 ELSHDDAL
+1251 ELSHDHTL
-1259 RRQLNRSQ
+1259 KQQLSRSQ

>member
-29 VLLVNHRDG
+29 VLLTNHRDG

-54 VLPQGVSADW
+54 VLPDGVSADW
-64 ALDRSTLWNAAEFA
+64 ALDRSRLWNAAEFA

-103 LKAARAFAQDLA
+103 LKAARAFARDLA

-147 QVGKAGLGEKTCL
+147 QLGRTGLGEKTYL

-168 ANGMATTDMQLRDI
+168 AHGMATTDIQLRDI
-182 RQSWEG
+182 RQAWEG

-208 AERGLELSPTEHM
+208 VERGLELSPTEHM

-233 AVERGRLDD
+233 TVERGRLDD
-242 EAARQNAELIR
+242 EAARQNAALIR

-288 MFQNAFAAV
+288 MFRNAFAAV
-297 LASPALVEL
+297 MASPALVEL
-306 QVERTDAETG
+306 QAERSDPDTG

-330 LELGMARSAERLH
+330 LEVGMARSAVRLH
-343 QAQSHGVDPRHVDR
+343 QSHSHNVDPRHVVR
-357 AIGRQDN
+357 AMERQDLS
-364 ALRKSSGGPSSASDP
+364 LRKSSGGMVAARNP

-386 QRHAIAHITGP
+386 QRQAIEHITGP
-397 ERIAAVVGFAG
+397 EHIAAVVGFAG

-418 REAWEAQGYQ
+418 REAWEAEGYQ

-451 TLASWSYSWDHG
+451 TLASWSYSWNHG
-463 RDLIGR
+463 RDLLGR
-469 SDVFVIDEAGMV
+469 RDVFVIDEAGMV

-493 DERGAKIVLVGDHE
+493 EERGAKIVLVGDHE

-525 GHVELSGIRRQRQDW
+525 GHVELSGIRRQRHDW
-540 QRQASVAFATHKTAE
+540 QREASVAFATHKTAD

-564 AIHFAES
+564 DIHFAES
-571 RDASMAQIVRD
+571 RDAAMAQIVRD
-582 YLADNEEHPQGTRVA
+582 YIDDNEKRPDGTRVA

-604 VRALNAA
+604 VRALNVA

-619 QRLERSPGLN
+619 QRLERSHGQN
-629 DGADRGDRGNGE
+629 AGGDRGDVEDRGNSE
-641 DRVGGEDV
+641 EVAELT
-649 GERVFQTNNGKRA
+649 FQTSNGKRA
-662 FAAGDRI
+662 FAPGDRI

-688 EHVEPGKIIARLD
+688 EHVERDRIDARLD

-710 PTDSYQAIDHGYATT
+710 ATDSYQAIDHGYATT

-756 HRDSVQLYANSQ
+756 HRHGVQLYAGIE
-768 EFANAGRLVDHGI
+768 EFTNAGRLVDHGV
-781 APYEHH
+781 APYAHNPES
-787 RQARENYFVTLE
+787 RESYFVTLE
-799 NDKGDQRTVWGV
+799 NDKGERHTVWGV
-811 DLKRAMRDASPAIG
+811 DLKRAMREASPKIG

-839 LPDGTQAER
+839 LPDGTKAER
-848 NAWRVVKGDAL
+848 NAWRVVKGDEL
-859 AYQQLTS
+859 AYQKLAS
-866 RLSRSGAKETTLDYI
+866 RLSCSGVKETTLDYI
-881 SAFAKR
+881 IDFAER
-887 RGIASDPGIASD
+887 RGIASD
-899 QWITSDRW
+899 QWI
-907 IGQEFGVRSEIELAS
+907 GQEFAVRSEIELAS
-922 AQDERQ
+922 AKNARQD
-928 EVLSRAAHLQ
+928 VLSRAAHLQ
-938 REQQDRRSERQQVY
+938 REQQDRPSERQQVY

-959 AGPVHREDPRN
+959 AGPVRREDRRN
-970 QFARTIDDGRRNDLI
+970 PFARDIDDGRQDDRTKDNN
-985 EDIKGYR
+985 GYR
-992 RIRWSEVMSQDGAV
+992 RIRWSDLMSQGLAV
-1006 PAPAETVVQQ
+1006 PAPTEAVGQQ
-1016 SLMETGKPAPLVP
+1016 NSLEPGKPAPLVP
-1029 AITRHDR
+1029 AISRYDR
-1036 SIEEVARERAMSVID
+1036 SIEEVAQQRATSVIE
-1051 QRSDTVES
+1051 QRFDTVES
-1059 VARRVFRDPVEVA
+1059 LVRRVFRDPVEVA

-1082 EGNGNIMA
+1082 EGNGKIMA
-1090 KAMAE
+1090 KAMAA

-1104 GKSGLFGNNK
+1104 GKSGLFGYNK

-1141 GEERQSEQWQREQR
+1141 GEERQSEQWLREQR
-1155 DILAVPGLTPR
+1155 DVIEVPGLTPR
-1166 SAEIIAKVEKMPVE
+1166 SAEILAKVEKMQVD
-1180 KRSKFIKELRSPPEG
+1180 KRRQFIAELRSSPEG
-1195 RAALGEAKLVAEALT
+1195 QAALDEATLVAEALT

-1217 PRRFAEELAAR
+1217 PRRFAEALEAR
-1228 PELAKQ
+1228 PELTKH
-1234 AEQINTI
+1234 AEQIETI
-1241 ARMVH
+1241 ARIVH

-1251 ELSHDDAL
+1251 ELSHDHTL
-1259 RRQLNRSQ
+1259 KQHMNRSQ

>member
-29 VLLVNHRDG
+29 VLLVNQRDG

-46 EGVEHKEI
+46 EGVEHNEI

-64 ALDRSTLWNAAEFA
+64 ALDRSKLWNAAEFA

-96 ELSPEGR
+96 ELSAEGR

-147 QVGKAGLGEKTCL
+147 QVGKADLGEKTVL
-160 EHKNARLL
+160 EHNNARLL

-208 AERGLELSPTEHM
+208 IERGLELSPTEHM
-221 GVHASQMQQQGM
+221 GVHASQMRQQGM

-280 RYINDDAQ
+280 RYINNDAQ
-288 MFQNAFAAV
+288 TFQNAFASV
-297 LASPALVEL
+297 MASPALVEL
-306 QVERTDAETG
+306 QPERIDAETG
-316 EVSNARYSTRDMID
+316 EVSNARYSTQDMID
-330 LELGMARSAERLH
+330 LELGMARSANRLH
-343 QAQSHGVDPRHVDR
+343 QAQSHGVDPHHVDR
-357 AIGRQDN
+357 AMERQDN
-364 ALRKSSGGPSSASDP
+364 AIRKSSSGPSAASDP

-418 REAWEAQGYQ
+418 SEAWEAQGYQ

-436 KAAEGLEESSGIESR
+436 KAAEALEESSGIESR

-469 SDVFVIDEAGMV
+469 GDVFVIDEAGMV

-493 DERGAKIVLVGDHE
+493 EERGAKIVLVGDHE

-525 GHVELSGIRRQRQDW
+525 GHVELSGIRRQRHDW

-564 AIHFAES
+564 DIHFAES
-571 RDASMAQIVRD
+571 RDKAMAQIVRD

-619 QRLERSPGLN
+619 QKLERSPGL
-629 DGADRGDRGNGE
+629 GASAGRGNGA

-649 GERVFQTNNGKRA
+649 GELTFQTNNGKRA
-662 FAAGDRI
+662 FGPGDRI
-669 IFLENNRDLGVK
+669 IFLENNRDLRVK

-688 EHVEPGKIIARLD
+688 EHVEPNKIIARLD
-701 GRGGDSVSI
+701 GRGGDSVSV

-756 HRDSVQLYANSQ
+756 HRDSVQLYANIQ
-768 EFANAGRLVDHGI
+768 EFTNAGRLVDHGV
-781 APYEHH
+781 APYEHNP
-787 RQARENYFVTLE
+787 QARENYFVTLE
-799 NDKGDQRTVWGV
+799 NDKGERRTVWGV
-811 DLKRAMRDASPAIG
+811 DLKRAMRDASPKIG
-825 DRIGLQHEGATPVT
+825 DRISLQHEGATPVT

-859 AYQQLTS
+859 AYEQLTS
-866 RLSRSGAKETTLDYI
+866 RLSRSGAKETTLDYV
-881 SAFAKR
+881 SDFAER
-887 RGIASDPGIASD
+887 RGIASD
-899 QWITSDRW
+899 QWIASGQW

-922 AQDERQ
+922 AKDERQ
-928 EVLSRAAHLQ
+928 EVLSSAAHLQ
-938 REQQDRRSERQQVY
+938 REQQDRPSERQQVY

-959 AGPVHREDPRN
+959 AGPVHREDQHR
-970 QFARTIDDGRRNDLI
+970 A

-992 RIRWSEVMSQDGAV
+992 RIRWSELMSQDGTV
-1006 PAPAETVVQQ
+1006 PAPTETVVQQ

-1051 QRSDTVES
+1051 QRFDTVES
-1059 VARRVFRDPVEVA
+1059 LVRHVFRDPVEVA

-1082 EGNGNIMA
+1082 EGNGKIMA

-1095 QPERFGELR
+1095 QPERFGEVR
-1104 GKSGLFGNNK
+1104 GKSGMFGNNR

-1155 DILAVPGLTPR
+1155 DVIEVPGLTPR
-1166 SAEIIAKVEKMPVE
+1166 SAEILAKVEKMPVE
-1180 KRSKFIKELRSPPEG
+1180 KRSQFISSLRSSPEG

-1234 AEQINTI
+1234 AEQIKTI

-1246 RTRHA
+1246 RARHA
-1251 ELSHDDAL
+1251 ELSHDHAL
-1259 RRQLNRSQ
+1259 RQQLNRSQ

>member
-1 MAIYHLSTKPV
+1 M
-12 SRSSGRSAV
+12 

-29 VLLVNHRDG
+29 VLLTNHRDG

-54 VLPQGVSADW
+54 VLPDGLSADW
-64 ALDRSTLWNAAEFA
+64 ALDRSALWNAAEFA
-78 EKRKDARVAREF
+78 EKRRDARVAREF

-103 LKAARAFAQDLA
+103 MKAARAFARDLA

-135 RNYHAHV
+135 RNFHAHV

-147 QVGKAGLGEKTCL
+147 QLGKTRLGEKTCL

-168 ANGMATTDMQLRDI
+168 AQGMATTDMQLRDI
-182 RQSWEG
+182 RQAWEG

-208 AERGLELSPTEHM
+208 VERGLELSPTEHM
-221 GVHASQMQQQGM
+221 GVHASQMQQQGLT
-233 AVERGRLDD
+233 VERGRLDD

-288 MFQNAFAAV
+288 TFRNAFAAV
-297 LASPALVEL
+297 MASPALVEL
-306 QVERTDAETG
+306 QAEHIDPETG
-316 EVSNARYSTRDMID
+316 DVSNARYSTRDMID
-330 LELGMARSAERLH
+330 LELAMARSAERLH
-343 QAQSHGVDPRHVDR
+343 QAQSHGVDPRHVER
-357 AIGRQDN
+357 AMERQDH
-364 ALRKSSGGPSSASDP
+364 ALRTSSGGPSAASDP
-379 SAGLSDE
+379 SAGLSHE
-386 QRHAIAHITGP
+386 QRQAIEHITGR

-451 TLASWSYSWDHG
+451 TLASWSYSWNHG

-469 SDVFVIDEAGMV
+469 HDVFVIDEAGMV

-493 DERGAKIVLVGDHE
+493 EERGAKIVLVGDHE

-514 GAPFRAIAEQI
+514 GAPFRVIAEQI
-525 GHVELSGIRRQRQDW
+525 GHVELSGIRRQRHDW
-540 QRQASVAFATHKTAE
+540 QREASVAFATHKTAE

-564 AIHFAES
+564 DIHFAES
-571 RDASMAQIVRD
+571 RDEAMAQIVRD
-582 YLADNEEHPQGTRVA
+582 YVADSAEHPDGTRVA

-604 VRALNAA
+604 VRALNVA

-619 QRLERSPGLN
+619 QRLERGHGQN
-629 DGADRGDRGNGE
+629 AGVDRGDRGDVE
-641 DRVGGEDV
+641 DRGNSENVAELT
-649 GERVFQTNNGKRA
+649 FQTCNGKRA

-688 EHVEPGKIIARLD
+688 EHVEQGRIVARLD

-710 PTDSYQAIDHGYATT
+710 ATDSYQAIDHGYATT

-740 ASSTMDRHLTY
+740 ASSTMDRHLAY

-756 HRDSVQLYANSQ
+756 HRDSVQLYADIT
-768 EFANAGRLVDHGI
+768 EFSNAGRLVDHGV
-781 APYEHH
+781 APYEHNPQS
-787 RQARENYFVTLE
+787 RDSYFVTLE

-811 DLKRAMRDASPAIG
+811 DLKRAMREVSPKIG
-825 DRIGLQHEGATPVT
+825 DRIFLQHEGATPVS
-839 LPDGTQAER
+839 LPDGAKAER
-848 NAWRVVKGDAL
+848 NAWRVVKGDEL
-859 AYQQLTS
+859 AYQKLAS
-866 RLSRSGAKETTLDYI
+866 RLSRSGAKETTLDYVRDF
-881 SAFAKR
+881 SER
-887 RGIASDPGIASD
+887 RGIA
-899 QWITSDRW
+899 
-907 IGQEFGVRSEIELAS
+907 EKLGVKSEIELAS
-922 AQDERQ
+922 AQDKRQ
-928 EVLSRAAHLQ
+928 EVLSRVAHSV
-938 REQQDRRSERQQVY
+938 REQQGRPLERQQVD

-959 AGPVHREDPRN
+959 AGPVRREDRRN
-970 QFARTIDDGRRNDLI
+970 QSARNIDDGRRDDRT
-985 EDIKGYR
+985 EDNKGYCL
-992 RIRWSEVMSQDGAV
+992 IRWSDLMSRDRGV
-1006 PAPAETVVQQ
+1006 PAPTEAVGQHSPLEA
-1016 SLMETGKPAPLVP
+1016 GKPAPLVP
-1029 AITRHDR
+1029 AITRYDR
-1036 SIEEVARERAMSVID
+1036 SVEEVAQQRAMSVIE
-1051 QRSDTVES
+1051 QRFDTVES
-1059 VARRVFRDPVEVA
+1059 LVRRVFRGPAEVA
-1072 ARLRT
+1072 ARLRN
-1077 AMTEK
+1077 AMTDK
-1082 EGNGNIMA
+1082 EGNGKIMA

-1104 GKSGLFGNNK
+1104 GKSGLFGNSK

-1141 GEERQSEQWQREQR
+1141 GEERQSEQWQREKR
-1155 DILAVPGLTPR
+1155 DVIEVPGLTPR
-1166 SAEIIAKVEKMPVE
+1166 SVEIISQVEKMPVE
-1180 KRSKFIKELRSPPEG
+1180 RRSKFIKELRSIPEG
-1195 RAALGEAKLVAEALT
+1195 QTALDEAKLVAEALT
-1210 RRFGSSD
+1210 QRFGSSD
-1217 PRRFAEELAAR
+1217 PRRIAEELAAR
-1228 PELAKQ
+1228 PEFARQ
-1234 AEQINTI
+1234 AEQIQTI
-1241 ARMVH
+1241 ARIVH
-1246 RTRHA
+1246 RTRYA
-1251 ELSHDDAL
+1251 ELSHDHTL
-1259 RRQLNRSQ
+1259 RRQLARSQ